1 MPRQAL
7 ASWSGEG
14 ASRWVKVTTSL
25 DGAFASESAPSVLS
39 PCFACG
45 FCERSLISRDEI
57 LCILG
62 EVGALG
68 GVGSRLYG
76 WWSLGPKI
84 RFSGSRNG
92 VQTEA

>member
-1 MPRQAL
+1 MLGQPL

-14 ASRWVKVTTSL
+14 ESRWVNMITSL
-25 DGAFASESAPSVLS
+25 DSAFASESIPVLC

-45 FCERSLISRDEI
+45 FWERSLISRDEI

-68 GVGSRLYG
+68 GVGSPLYC

-84 RFSGSRNG
+84 HFSGSRNG
-92 VQTEA
+92 V

>member
-1 MPRQAL
+1 MLGQPL

-14 ASRWVKVTTSL
+14 ESRWVNVTTSL
-25 DGAFASESAPSVLS
+25 DSAFASESTPVLT

-45 FCERSLISRDEI
+45 FWERSLISRDEI

-68 GVGSRLYG
+68 GVGSSLYC

-84 RFSGSRNG
+84 HFSGSRNG
-92 VQTEA
+92 VQIEA